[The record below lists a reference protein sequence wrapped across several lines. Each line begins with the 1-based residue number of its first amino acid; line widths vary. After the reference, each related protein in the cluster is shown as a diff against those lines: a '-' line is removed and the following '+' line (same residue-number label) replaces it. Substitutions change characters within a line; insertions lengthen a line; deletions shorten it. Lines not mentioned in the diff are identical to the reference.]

1 MDYFYTPP
9 HLVARDLLVIEGD
22 EFTHLTHVMRKNV
35 GDTLRVVDGTGIA
48 YDAVVTSLEKRAAR
62 CKIHEKYVR
71 LNEPEI
77 DMTLAVGLLKNAAK
91 FDFLIEKT
99 TELGVSSVIPLLTE
113 RTIPRHA
120 RVERWEKLA
129 LAAMKQSCRC
139 MVPKVCP
146 PMTFTNFV
154 LATHESSLRVI
165 FHGKANMPFHAL
177 TPDRTQHQQVPAV
190 TICIG
195 PEGGFSDDEVE
206 LATTAGFIPVNL
218 GTRRLRTETAA
229 IVSIAALMLWRS
241 G

>member
-9 HLVARDLLVIEGD
+9 HLIARDLLVIEGD

-48 YDAVVTSLEKRAAR
+48 YDAEVTSLEKRAAR
-62 CKIHEKYVR
+62 CKIREKHIR

-77 DMTLAVGLLKNAAK
+77 DMTLAVGLPKNAAK

-139 MVPKVCP
+139 MVPKVCH

-154 LATHESSLRVI
+154 LATHKSSLRVI
-165 FHGKANMPFHAL
+165 FHEKADMPFQAL
-177 TPDRTQHQQVPAV
+177 TPDSTQHQHVPAV

-218 GTRRLRTETAA
+218 GARRLRTETAA
-229 IVSIAALMLWRS
+229 IVSVAALMLWRS